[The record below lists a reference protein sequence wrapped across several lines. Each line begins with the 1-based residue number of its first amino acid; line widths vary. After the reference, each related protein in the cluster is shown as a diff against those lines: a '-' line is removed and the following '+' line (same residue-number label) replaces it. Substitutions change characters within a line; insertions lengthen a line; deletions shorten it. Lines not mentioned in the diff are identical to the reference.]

1 MRILFVQGWK
11 EETDLYFDRKYY
23 ILCVGR
29 LAAHA
34 DCAWKW
40 TDRFFYD
47 IED

>member
-11 EETDLYFDRKYY
+11 EETDLYSDRKYY

-40 TDRFFYD
+40 TDHFFYD